1 MGRLG
6 RLIPSFHLSDIEF
19 TSPPLGWIN
28 FCYVYYFLIPGIW
41 WDMVTVGEGVGALLL
56 EKSFFLFAN
65 LWLWGLCRVDK
76 RFVTIGICS
85 RHIRNTLALHA
96 GFLAYTFS
104 IPFSVYF
111 LTFSLSIPS
120 PFPCVDLPCICAT
133 LLSLAI
139 LFIFLFPST
148 SLVGI
153 LGFAALRTFFPSPL
167 GGVDFSASS
176 GGS

>member
-1 MGRLG
+1 MGGLG
-6 RLIPSFHLSDIEF
+6 RLISSFHLSDIEF

-28 FCYVYYFLIPGIW
+28 FCCVYYFLIPGIW
-41 WDMVTVGEGVGALLL
+41 WDMVTVGEGVRAFLL
-56 EKSFFLFAN
+56 EKSFFFLFAN

-76 RFVTIGICS
+76 HFVTIGICS
-85 RHIRNTLALHA
+85 RHIRNTLTLHT

-120 PFPCVDLPCICAT
+120 PFPCVDLPCIYAT

-139 LFIFLFPST
+139 LFYISFPFDFTCWYFGVCCFADFFSF
-148 SLVGI
+148 SLGWC
-153 LGFAALRTFFPSPL
+153 
-167 GGVDFSASS
+167 
-176 GGS
+176 